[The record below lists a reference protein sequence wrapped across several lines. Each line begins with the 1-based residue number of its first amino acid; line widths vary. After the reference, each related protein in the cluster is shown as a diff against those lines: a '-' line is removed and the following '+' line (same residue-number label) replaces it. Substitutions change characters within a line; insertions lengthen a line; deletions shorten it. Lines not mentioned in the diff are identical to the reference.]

1 MVRQYFSE
9 NHWPWDT
16 RWVKVINF
24 GGMSKGIK
32 ATLWTKFDRR
42 RREEEEGE
50 EDRRKTISLHLK
62 GFQINDFKL
71 YKPTSSCCT
80 VRSGINMSRFICST
94 VLPKRINKWRII
106 DSLIKILRENKNRYM
121 YLVIPIKN

>member
-1 MVRQYFSE
+1 
-9 NHWPWDT
+9 
-16 RWVKVINF
+16 
-24 GGMSKGIK
+24 MSKGIK
-32 ATLWTKFDRR
+32 VTLWTKFDRR

-94 VLPKRINKWRII
+94 VLPKRIDKWRII
-106 DSLIKILRENKNRYM
+106 DFFNQDFEREQKQVHVPGNTHKELIC
-121 YLVIPIKN
+121 